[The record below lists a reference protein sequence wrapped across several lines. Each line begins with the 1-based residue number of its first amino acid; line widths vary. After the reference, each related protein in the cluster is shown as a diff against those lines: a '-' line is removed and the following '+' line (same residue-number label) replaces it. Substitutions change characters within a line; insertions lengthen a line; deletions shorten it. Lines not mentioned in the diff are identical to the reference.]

1 MNDSSLRHRVRYS
14 IEYKQL
20 VLNELQ
26 YRSSNNQRTCA
37 YAHGI
42 DTGMLSRWVQQND
55 TIFSSPKA
63 SKSVGSGPKAQFPE
77 LERVVLDWIKSQRN
91 KGLAVKNYKMQRY
104 IKKYIVKHPAII
116 DNKPLK
122 CTLG

>member
-1 MNDSSLRHRVRYS
+1 MNDSLLRHRVRYS
-14 IEYKQL
+14 IEYKQQ

-26 YRSSNNQRTCA
+26 YRFSNNQRTCA

-63 SKSVGSGPKAQFPE
+63 S
-77 LERVVLDWIKSQRN
+77 
-91 KGLAVKNYKMQRY
+91 
-104 IKKYIVKHPAII
+104 
-116 DNKPLK
+116 
-122 CTLG
+122 